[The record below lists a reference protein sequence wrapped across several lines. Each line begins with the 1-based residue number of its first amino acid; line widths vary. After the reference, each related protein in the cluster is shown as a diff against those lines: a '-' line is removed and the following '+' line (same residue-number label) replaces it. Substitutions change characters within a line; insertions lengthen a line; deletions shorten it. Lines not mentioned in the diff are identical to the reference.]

1 MPLPYLISLCMFLIH
16 TYICLIF
23 FRWLSFVSNIKNII
37 YNNIKAVT
45 KLATLLLV
53 LFVVGKGKD
62 SKTKYLV
69 RNTWAA
75 CCTQTWYCRWHL
87 IKVKIWGKSIFS
99 VRPQCCLLCPV
110 TTVVALSICR
120 SAWLPENYSVCVP
133 LHKMLFPTKIGE
145 QRIMVN
151 ILKYWN

>member
-1 MPLPYLISLCMFLIH
+1 MFLIH

-69 RNTWAA
+69 RNT
-75 CCTQTWYCRWHL
+75 
-87 IKVKIWGKSIFS
+87 
-99 VRPQCCLLCPV
+99 
-110 TTVVALSICR
+110 
-120 SAWLPENYSVCVP
+120 
-133 LHKMLFPTKIGE
+133 
-145 QRIMVN
+145 
-151 ILKYWN
+151 